1 MDKKEL
7 RKELELTLIKLIQD
21 ALNKRN
27 ALIAKEIQKT
37 TNESAKNIAKKFYKI
52 LKTKAKVVKAKKGN
66 VKISLKKPM
75 VVVMNSL
82 AASGGYMASLASDH
96 IIAHNGTLTGS
107 ILELWREV
115 CSATS
120 APVIASGGISELQ
133 DLIDLRA
140 MTNLGVEGAIV
151 GKAIYSGAFS
161 LAQALEV
168 AVK

>member
-66 VKISLKKPM
+66 VKISLKKP
-75 VVVMNSL
+75 
-82 AASGGYMASLASDH
+82 
-96 IIAHNGTLTGS
+96 IA
-107 ILELWREV
+107 
-115 CSATS
+115 
-120 APVIASGGISELQ
+120 
-133 DLIDLRA
+133 
-140 MTNLGVEGAIV
+140 
-151 GKAIYSGAFS
+151 KAKTKS
-161 LAQALEV
+161 
-168 AVK
+168 KK

>member
-1 MDKKEL
+1 ML
-7 RKELELTLIKLIQD
+7 
-21 ALNKRN
+21 
-27 ALIAKEIQKT
+27 
-37 TNESAKNIAKKFYKI
+37 
-52 LKTKAKVVKAKKGN
+52 
-66 VKISLKKPM
+66 
-75 VVVMNSL
+75 
-82 AASGGYMASLASDH
+82 
-96 IIAHNGTLTGS
+96 
-107 ILELWREV
+107 REV
-115 CSATS
+115 CAATS

>member
-66 VKISLKKPM
+66 IKISLKKQ
-75 VVVMNSL
+75 
-82 AASGGYMASLASDH
+82 
-96 IIAHNGTLTGS
+96 IA
-107 ILELWREV
+107 
-115 CSATS
+115 
-120 APVIASGGISELQ
+120 
-133 DLIDLRA
+133 
-140 MTNLGVEGAIV
+140 
-151 GKAIYSGAFS
+151 KAKARS
-161 LAQALEV
+161 
-168 AVK
+168 KK